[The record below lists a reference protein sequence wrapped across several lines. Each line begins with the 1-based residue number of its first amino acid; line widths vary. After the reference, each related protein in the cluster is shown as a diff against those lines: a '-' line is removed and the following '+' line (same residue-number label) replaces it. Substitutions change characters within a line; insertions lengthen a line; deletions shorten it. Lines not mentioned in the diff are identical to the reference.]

1 MEQLNLKLNNENI
14 FKEYYPLGKENQE
27 NNREKNNDIL
37 KANNLNIIE
46 KYFNLKECSNCLP
59 SDPMNRRSYQKA
71 IDKGYK
77 NNKEL
82 VLIIGS
88 SNDQR
93 FDNMDGF
100 TLTDN
105 LFQDE
110 VFVENDDKSMLPLRY
125 DILGDEFFKDF
136 KDFRFNKII
145 FDYNVIYFLDGK
157 IKFSSIKYFWNILIN
172 ILNIRGELYIP
183 INFSPYEKIPI
194 YDKSKIKRNIILD
207 EDNRSYVVD
216 NLNLNNKIVSLSK
229 TNYKIRIN
237 LHSYEDKTPYLSY
250 LNNIQNNL
258 NNNFKSKIEQ
268 NEIQL
273 NFYID
278 TRYIDYYKKS
288 NYLINKIPEYDPYE
302 KLFKFEPYPIE
313 PRIMEEYM
321 GDIKEYAKIIRLK

>member
-1 MEQLNLKLNNENI
+1 MEQLNSKLSNENMYKD
-14 FKEYYPLGKENQE
+14 FYLLGKENQE
-27 NNREKNNDIL
+27 NNNPFIE
-37 KANNLNIIE
+37 E
-46 KYFNLKECSNCLP
+46 KYLNLEGCYNDLP
-59 SDPMNRRSYQKA
+59 SNPMNRRSYQKA

-77 NNKEL
+77 NNGEL

-93 FDNMDGF
+93 FNNMVGF
-100 TLTDN
+100 TLTDS

-110 VFVENDDKSMLPLRY
+110 LFIESDDKNMLPLKY

-145 FDYNVIYFLDGK
+145 FDYNVLYFLDGK

-172 ILNIRGELYIP
+172 ILNVNGELYIP

-194 YDKSKIKRNIILD
+194 YEKSKLKRNIILD
-207 EDNRSYVVD
+207 EYNKSYVVD
-216 NLNLNNKIVSLSK
+216 NLNVNNKIVSLSK
-229 TNYKIRIN
+229 DNYKIRIN
-237 LHSYEDKTPYLSY
+237 YIDSYEDKTPYLTY
-250 LNNIQNNL
+250 LYNIQNNL

-273 NFYID
+273 DFYID
-278 TRYIDYYKKS
+278 TRYIDYYRKS
-288 NYLINKIPEYDPYE
+288 NYLINKIPEYDPHE
-302 KLFKFEPYPIE
+302 KLFKFESYPIE
-313 PRIMEEYM
+313 PRIIEEFM

>member
-1 MEQLNLKLNNENI
+1 MEQLYSKLSNENMYKD
-14 FKEYYPLGKENQE
+14 FYSFGKENQE
-27 NNREKNNDIL
+27 NNNPFIEEKYLNL
-37 KANNLNIIE
+37 EGCYNNLPS
-46 KYFNLKECSNCLP
+46 NL
-59 SDPMNRRSYQKA
+59 MNRRSYQKA

-77 NNKEL
+77 NNGEL

-93 FDNMDGF
+93 FNNMVGF
-100 TLTDN
+100 TLTDS

-110 VFVENDDKSMLPLRY
+110 LFIESDDKNMLPLKY

-145 FDYNVIYFLDGK
+145 FDYNVLYFLDGK

-172 ILNIRGELYIP
+172 ILNVNGELYIP

-194 YDKSKIKRNIILD
+194 YEKSKLKRNIILD
-207 EDNRSYVVD
+207 EYNKSYVVD
-216 NLNLNNKIVSLSK
+216 NLNVNNKIVSLSK
-229 TNYKIRIN
+229 DNYKIRIN
-237 LHSYEDKTPYLSY
+237 YIDSYEDKTPYLTY
-250 LNNIQNNL
+250 LYNIQNNL

-273 NFYID
+273 DFYID

-288 NYLINKIPEYDPYE
+288 NYLINKIPEYDPHE
-302 KLFKFEPYPIE
+302 KLFKFESYPIE
-313 PRIMEEYM
+313 PRIIEEYM
-321 GDIKEYAKIIRLK
+321 GDIKEYAKIVRLE

>member
-1 MEQLNLKLNNENI
+1 MEQLYSKLSNENMYKD
-14 FKEYYPLGKENQE
+14 FYPFGKENQE
-27 NNREKNNDIL
+27 NNNPFIE
-37 KANNLNIIE
+37 E
-46 KYFNLKECSNCLP
+46 KYLNLEGSYNDLP
-59 SDPMNRRSYQKA
+59 SNLMNRRSYQKA

-77 NNKEL
+77 NNGEL

-93 FDNMDGF
+93 FNNMVGF
-100 TLTDN
+100 TLTDS

-110 VFVENDDKSMLPLRY
+110 LFIESDDKNMLPLKY

-145 FDYNVIYFLDGK
+145 FDYNVLYFLDGK

-172 ILNIRGELYIP
+172 ILNVNGELYIP

-194 YDKSKIKRNIILD
+194 YEKSKLKRNIILD
-207 EDNRSYVVD
+207 EYNKSYVVD
-216 NLNLNNKIVSLSK
+216 NLNVNNKIVSLSK
-229 TNYKIRIN
+229 DNYKIRIN
-237 LHSYEDKTPYLSY
+237 YIDSYEDKTPYLTY
-250 LNNIQNNL
+250 LYNIQNNL

-273 NFYID
+273 DFYID

-288 NYLINKIPEYDPYE
+288 NYLINKIPEYDPHE
-302 KLFKFEPYPIE
+302 KLFKFESYPIE
-313 PRIMEEYM
+313 PRIIEEYM
-321 GDIKEYAKIIRLK
+321 GDIKEYAKIVRLE